1 MQNHILPDHFYP
13 NFVSWNPIQ
22 KVPLFTSNMVMAVAK
37 THPLASLEKIPFK
50 KIEEVPL
57 ILPGKG
63 SNSREYVEILF
74 VKHHMKPKIS
84 IELNSINALLQMVEN
99 SDWATIVA
107 EKALKGWEHSLKSI
121 QITGKV
127 TNVDIANKTVV
138 MDEKV
143 FVLLKD
149 ANVVKLNETILV
161 KGRVIGYDSLLEE
174 IKIDQAEI
182 K

>member
-1 MQNHILPDHFYP
+1 LQDE
-13 NFVSWNPIQ
+13 
-22 KVPLFTSNMVMAVAK
+22 AK
-37 THPLASLEKIPFK
+37 A
-50 KIEEVPL
+50 
-57 ILPGKG
+57 
-63 SNSREYVEILF
+63 N
-74 VKHHMKPKIS
+74 
-84 IELNSINALLQMVEN
+84 
-99 SDWATIVA
+99 
-107 EKALKGWEHSLKSI
+107 LKYLDKSI

-127 TNVDIANKTVV
+127 TNVDIANKTIVL
-138 MDEKV
+138 DEKV

>member
-1 MQNHILPDHFYP
+1 MSYKYLYHSHRDIANEEAVFSVTVKQ
-13 NFVSWNPIQ
+13 VSNDFLQ
-22 KVPLFTSNMVMAVAK
+22 DEAK
-37 THPLASLEKIPFK
+37 A
-50 KIEEVPL
+50 
-57 ILPGKG
+57 
-63 SNSREYVEILF
+63 N
-74 VKHHMKPKIS
+74 
-84 IELNSINALLQMVEN
+84 
-99 SDWATIVA
+99 
-107 EKALKGWEHSLKSI
+107 LKYLDKSI

-127 TNVDIANKTVV
+127 TNVDVTNKTIVL
-138 MDEKV
+138 DEKV